1 MKVRYSAVAVPAVF
15 IILAIVSSVS
25 AQNSS
30 PTPDPLKR
38 SISEKDLFNFVWTAD
53 PQISPDGLRAVFT
66 RVVTDEKHTGYETS
80 IWIVPTSGNEAPLRL
95 TNGKHD
101 AHARWS
107 PDGTRMAFIRA
118 GEKDDSGKP
127 RPAQIAILS
136 LTGRRGSHHYGFA
149 KRSWGS
155 VWSPDSKHVAFLSST
170 TPEDIEKEQHK
181 KKVMQRLDR
190 LEAEEA
196 AAVKNDDADRESDIH
211 IITRAVY
218 RDNDEGYLDFK
229 RHDHIW
235 VIEVPTTRRADQT
248 GAAYQWRL

>member
-1 MKVRYSAVAVPAVF
+1 MKVCFSAVAGAVVL
-15 IILAIVSSVS
+15 IILALVSSVS

-30 PTPDPLKR
+30 AMPDLAKR
-38 SISEKDLFNFVWTAD
+38 AITEKDLFNFVWIAD

-107 PDGTRMAFIRA
+107 PDGKRIAFVRA

-136 LTGRRGSHHYGFA
+136 LTGG
-149 KRSWGS
+149 
-155 VWSPDSKHVAFLSST
+155 
-170 TPEDIEKEQHK
+170 
-181 KKVMQRLDR
+181 
-190 LEAEEA
+190 EA
-196 AAVKNDDADRESDIH
+196 R
-211 IITRAVY
+211 IIT
-218 RDNDEGYLDFK
+218 DLPK
-229 RHDHIW
+229 
-235 VIEVPTTRRADQT
+235 
-248 GAAYQWRL
+248 GACGSGLVAGQ